1 MFEITIKTH
10 FSAAHSLRNYNGKC
24 EELHGHN
31 FNVHVT
37 VSGEKLDDIGLLIDF
52 KILKEKANRI
62 ISSFDHKYLNNLPE
76 FKEINPSSENIS
88 RFIFNKIDN
97 ELKGDKVKVK
107 KVAVWESDSSCAI
120 YYR

>member
-1 MFEITIKTH
+1 
-10 FSAAHSLRNYNGKC
+10 
-24 EELHGHN
+24 LHGHN
-31 FNVHVT
+31 FNVYVT

-107 KVAVWESDSSCAI
+107 KVAVWESDSSRAI